1 MMKWNK
7 FHSNWQS
14 EALLLYTMYRV
25 RMCWKSAH
33 AGTELL
39 IPRSIRKRFFFFIFF
54 IKSMPDL
61 LKKIGKKWR
70 NASFILSYKLPK
82 PSNISISIL
91 PDLLEFTTIHLPPFS
106 RHENLLHLHYLIRVC
121 SFFHTDRFSSIWS
134 IILPI
139 LKRSLP
145 RKAKRIKL
153 IINCWV
159 RWFLKV
165 LLDRESRFFLSNS
178 ILL

>member
-1 MMKWNK
+1 MKWNK

-25 RMCWKSAH
+25 RMCWKNVH

-39 IPRSIRKRFFFFIFF
+39 IPRSIRKRFFFLHFF
-54 IKSMPDL
+54 YQKYAGSFKKSNMPK
-61 LKKIGKKWR
+61 KKIGKKWR
-70 NASFILSYKLPK
+70 NALFILILSYKLPK
-82 PSNISISIL
+82 PSNIIISIL

-106 RHENLLHLHYLIRVC
+106 RLENLLHLHYYIRVC

-159 RWFLKV
+159 RWFWKCC
-165 LLDRESRFFLSNS
+165 
-178 ILL
+178 

>member
-1 MMKWNK
+1 MLKK
-7 FHSNWQS
+7 RARRNWS
-14 EALLLYTMYRV
+14 SHM
-25 RMCWKSAH
+25 
-33 AGTELL
+33 
-39 IPRSIRKRFFFFIFF
+39 SIRKRFFFFIFF
-54 IKSMPDL
+54 IKSTPDL